1 MSELPPL
8 PRDQRKIDA
17 DHLNLLAIFHFA
29 GAGLAVLALLLLLAH
44 YTFLHA
50 IFSNPKFFENQ
61 RQPMPVPP
69 EQIFAMM
76 KWFYL
81 AGAVWF
87 VASGILNIISGICLR
102 ARKGRT
108 FSLVVAGFNCLH
120 IPLGTVLGVFTI
132 VVLIRDSVRE
142 LYVSCGGSQHLTPSA
157 SEADAQREKPAG
169 KG

>member
-1 MSELPPL
+1 MNPLPPL

-17 DHLNLLAIFHFA
+17 DHLNLLAIFHFV
-29 GAGLAVLALLLLLAH
+29 GAGLAVLGLLFLVGH
-44 YTFLHA
+44 YAVMHA
-50 IFSNPKFFENQ
+50 VFTNPKFFENQ
-61 RQPMPVPP
+61 KQPMPVPP

-87 VASGILNIISGICLR
+87 VSSGILNLISGLCLR

-108 FSLVVAGFNCLH
+108 FSLVVAGINCLH

-132 VVLIRDSVRE
+132 IVLLRDSVRE
-142 LYVSCGGSQHLTPSA
+142 LYGPCAPCGEPPSGGMP
-157 SEADAQREKPAG
+157 QTKMP
-169 KG
+169 

>member
-1 MSELPPL
+1 MKNPLPSL

-17 DHLNLLAIFHFA
+17 DHLNLLAIFHFV
-29 GAGLAVLALLLLLAH
+29 GTGLAVLGLLFLLVH
-44 YTFLHA
+44 YTFMHA
-50 IFSNPKFFENQ
+50 VFTNPEMWKNQ
-61 RQPMPVPP
+61 KQPMPMPP

-87 VASGILNIISGICLR
+87 VSSGVLNLISGLCLR

-108 FSLVVAGFNCLH
+108 FSVVVAGINCLH

-132 VVLIRDSVRE
+132 VVLSRESVRE
-142 LYVSCGGSQHLTPSA
+142 LY
-157 SEADAQREKPAG
+157 EA
-169 KG
+169 